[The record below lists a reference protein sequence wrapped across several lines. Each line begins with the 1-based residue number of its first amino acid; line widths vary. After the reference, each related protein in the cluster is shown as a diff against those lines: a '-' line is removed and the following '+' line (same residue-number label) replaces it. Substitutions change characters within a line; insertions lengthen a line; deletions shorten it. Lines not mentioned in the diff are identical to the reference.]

1 MDLKHGHSEKRII
14 VFGRVLQKM
23 YVPVKDGINEEFR
36 RRKIVELEA
45 LYNSLDILKV
55 IIRGRLR
62 WADHGWR
69 SRNLTLRAM
78 IEQNPVEKRPL
89 GRPRMRW
96 KDVIKKNVKQ
106 MGEVVSIGET

>member
-1 MDLKHGHSEKRII
+1 
-14 VFGRVLQKM
+14 M

-62 WADHGWR
+62 Y
-69 SRNLTLRAM
+69 
-78 IEQNPVEKRPL
+78 
-89 GRPRMRW
+89 
-96 KDVIKKNVKQ
+96 
-106 MGEVVSIGET
+106 